1 MATVEGDRDGP
12 ASDGQQGGRDGG
24 EGRGRAG
31 GVRAGAL
38 CALALAAAAPSLI
51 GAGAFGG
58 ARAASTHSVVLRA
71 IRFQPATL
79 NIRRGDS
86 VRWIWRDGRNEHNV
100 AFRGFRSRTQTSG
113 SYTVRFNRSGSFNYV
128 CTLHVAEGMRGRVV
142 VH

>member
-1 MATVEGDRDGP
+1 M
-12 ASDGQQGGRDGG
+12 GRLPMGS
-24 EGRGRAG
+24 
-31 GVRAGAL
+31 RAGATAARVAGAL
-38 CALALAAAAPSLI
+38 AVCTLALAVCALALAAAAPSLI
-51 GAGAFGG
+51 PAGAFGG

-71 IRFQPATL
+71 IRFQPRTL

-113 SYTVRFNRSGSFNYV
+113 SYSVRFNRSGTFNYV
-128 CTLHVAEGMRGRVV
+128 CTLHVAEGMRGRVI